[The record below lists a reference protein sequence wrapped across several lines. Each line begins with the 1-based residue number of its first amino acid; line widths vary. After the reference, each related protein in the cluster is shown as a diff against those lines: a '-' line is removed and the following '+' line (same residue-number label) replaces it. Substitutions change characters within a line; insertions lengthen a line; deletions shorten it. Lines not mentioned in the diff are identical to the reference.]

1 MESLYE
7 CRIMVFDALYF
18 WLKSHFY
25 GSRNVF
31 WPMHSMYWFI
41 YFLSSE
47 PKMVLKEFWRCQWTS
62 ESILWYLRK
71 KKKRIPVTEEFEIAQ
86 NHKRIISLTS
96 ELSSVPWPF
105 LYSVDCR
112 NPPSVLPAP
121 KPLTLSLQASCSDY
135 PILLFDAEIVFTRL
149 DRSLNSG
156 QYCYVN

>member
-1 MESLYE
+1 MPVN
-7 CRIMVFDALYF
+7 IWKYF
-18 WLKSHFY
+18 MI
-25 GSRNVF
+25 
-31 WPMHSMYWFI
+31 P
-41 YFLSSE
+41 
-47 PKMVLKEFWRCQWTS
+47 
-62 ESILWYLRK
+62 K

-135 PILLFDAEIVFTRL
+135 PILLSSMLRL
-149 DRSLNSG
+149 YSLSWQVSELRVLLRELDFISFKTNVSSKII
-156 QYCYVN
+156 QYYKSTIYQLK